1 MLRPAGTWVLP
12 PPLPGCPMPSGRL
25 VLLSSCAVS
34 SASGQLSEPGCPP
47 PCSQLLPSEHWTR
60 WSHTLSAQSATCSR
74 DPKGPAPTAGPRSR
88 GWGWGWGDS
97 FLSPSV
103 SPSSLGAPGSP
114 LRGSALDLGITG
126 WMLRVAWGRG
136 IPGSGVRTGEGEQ
149 GPRRA
154 LMCPRAPPGGHAPPQ
169 VRAKAREGVP
179 PPLGVP
185 SHLLRPTAWARAW
198 RAGGREGQG
207 EGGESHAEVR

>member
-12 PPLPGCPMPSGRL
+12 PPPRLPHAVRASRPAELLRR
-25 VLLSSCAVS
+25 VLSVGTAFRARVPTS
-34 SASGQLSEPGCPP
+34 
-47 PCSQLLPSEHWTR
+47 LLPAAALGALDTVEPYPQRAESP
-60 WSHTLSAQSATCSR
+60 R

-136 IPGSGVRTGEGEQ
+136 IPGSGVRTGEGKQ